1 MKKLR
6 TTLAAFLLL
15 LIAMPVLQSCL
26 NHWDDDERSSLT
38 IGTVR
43 IIDGKDYYFALD
55 EGTRMFP
62 GDTAQV
68 NNYTL
73 VEGQRA
79 FVYFNLLDE
88 KVDGYDYNAK
98 INHVENILTKDIYF
112 MPAEKADSIGD
123 DRINIT
129 NMWITGNYLNIQYQ
143 LYHSNSND
151 KKHMLNLI
159 VNETSDC
166 KNDKEGYI
174 TLECRQNAYDDEPLM
189 PGQGLVSFKLDKIAV
204 RISGKTGLNI
214 RVKSLYDGER
224 YMTVDFKKDE
234 N

>member
-26 NHWDDDERSSLT
+26 DDWNDDERSSLT

-73 VEGQRA
+73 VA
-79 FVYFNLLDE
+79 FTVAAMNKPVIAQVCCHRFFVNNLNLNLL
-88 KVDGYDYNAK
+88 
-98 INHVENILTKDIYF
+98 
-112 MPAEKADSIGD
+112 
-123 DRINIT
+123 
-129 NMWITGNYLNIQYQ
+129 
-143 LYHSNSND
+143 
-151 KKHMLNLI
+151 LNLQHFDSCASR
-159 VNETSDC
+159 TFL
-166 KNDKEGYI
+166 G
-174 TLECRQNAYDDEPLM
+174 TLHHLSTNLCRRY
-189 PGQGLVSFKLDKIAV
+189 
-204 RISGKTGLNI
+204 
-214 RVKSLYDGER
+214 LY
-224 YMTVDFKKDE
+224 FLF
-234 N
+234 

>member
-15 LIAMPVLQSCL
+15 LIAMSVLQSCL
-26 NHWDDDERSSLT
+26 DDWDDDERSSLT

-79 FVYFNLLDE
+79 FVYFN
-88 KVDGYDYNAK
+88 
-98 INHVENILTKDIYF
+98 
-112 MPAEKADSIGD
+112 
-123 DRINIT
+123 
-129 NMWITGNYLNIQYQ
+129 YQ
-143 LYHSNSND
+143 LYLPH
-151 KKHMLNLI
+151 HI
-159 VNETSDC
+159 
-166 KNDKEGYI
+166 
-174 TLECRQNAYDDEPLM
+174 
-189 PGQGLVSFKLDKIAV
+189 
-204 RISGKTGLNI
+204 
-214 RVKSLYDGER
+214 
-224 YMTVDFKKDE
+224 
-234 N
+234 

>member
-6 TTLAAFLLL
+6 TTLAAFVLL

-26 NHWDDDERSSLT
+26 DDWNDDERSSLT

-159 VNETSDC
+159 VNETSDG
-166 KNDKEGYI
+166 KNDKEGYV
-174 TLECRQNAYDDEPLM
+174 TLEFRQNAYDDEPLM
-189 PGQGLVSFKLDKIAV
+189 PGQGLVSFKLDKIEEQ
-204 RISGKTGLNI
+204 IEGKKGLNI
-214 RVKSLYDGER
+214 RVRTLYDGIKN
-224 YMTVDFKKDE
+224 YKVQFP
-234 N
+234 

>member
-26 NHWDDDERSSLT
+26 DDWDDDERSSLT

-73 VEGQRA
+73 VEGQRFCIFQLA
-79 FVYFNLLDE
+79 GRKGGWLRLQCQNQSCREYSYQRHLLHARR
-88 KVDGYDYNAK
+88 K
-98 INHVENILTKDIYF
+98 
-112 MPAEKADSIGD
+112 S
-123 DRINIT
+123 R
-129 NMWITGNYLNIQYQ
+129 QY
-143 LYHSNSND
+143 
-151 KKHMLNLI
+151 
-159 VNETSDC
+159 
-166 KNDKEGYI
+166 
-174 TLECRQNAYDDEPLM
+174 R
-189 PGQGLVSFKLDKIAV
+189 
-204 RISGKTGLNI
+204 
-214 RVKSLYDGER
+214 
-224 YMTVDFKKDE
+224 
-234 N
+234 

>member
-26 NHWDDDERSSLT
+26 DDWNDDERSSLT

-98 INHVENILTKDIYF
+98 INHVENKTSTSC
-112 MPAEKADSIGD
+112 PP
-123 DRINIT
+123 
-129 NMWITGNYLNIQYQ
+129 
-143 LYHSNSND
+143 
-151 KKHMLNLI
+151 KKP
-159 VNETSDC
+159 T
-166 KNDKEGYI
+166 
-174 TLECRQNAYDDEPLM
+174 
-189 PGQGLVSFKLDKIAV
+189 VSVTTA
-204 RISGKTGLNI
+204 ST
-214 RVKSLYDGER
+214 
-224 YMTVDFKKDE
+224 
-234 N
+234 

>member
-1 MKKLR
+1 
-6 TTLAAFLLL
+6 
-15 LIAMPVLQSCL
+15 MPVLQSCL
-26 NHWDDDERSSLT
+26 DDWDDDERSSLT

-55 EGTRMFP
+55 EGSRMFP

-112 MPAEKADSIGD
+112 MPAERADSIGD

-143 LYHSNSND
+143 LYHSNNND

-159 VNETSDC
+159 VNETSD
-166 KNDKEGYI
+166 
-174 TLECRQNAYDDEPLM
+174 
-189 PGQGLVSFKLDKIAV
+189 
-204 RISGKTGLNI
+204 GKTIKKAMSRWNSAKTPMMTNPSCRDKDLFLSNWI
-214 RVKSLYDGER
+214 R
-224 YMTVDFKKDE
+224 
-234 N
+234 

>member
-6 TTLAAFLLL
+6 TTLSAFLLL

-26 NHWDDDERSSLT
+26 DDWDDDERSSLT

-98 INHVENILTKDIYF
+98 INHV
-112 MPAEKADSIGD
+112 
-123 DRINIT
+123 
-129 NMWITGNYLNIQYQ
+129 
-143 LYHSNSND
+143 
-151 KKHMLNLI
+151 
-159 VNETSDC
+159 
-166 KNDKEGYI
+166 
-174 TLECRQNAYDDEPLM
+174 
-189 PGQGLVSFKLDKIAV
+189 
-204 RISGKTGLNI
+204 
-214 RVKSLYDGER
+214 
-224 YMTVDFKKDE
+224 
-234 N
+234 